1 MSKRE
6 GKITIRVNKEELEI
20 LKEKAKHFDGNVSK
34 FARSCIDGAIRE
46 ESIPKTK
53 IVWLLQEILS
63 DPELKKSK
71 KLQKYCEEV
80 FEWL

>member
-1 MSKRE
+1 MSRRE
-6 GKITIRVNKEELEI
+6 EKITIRVNKEELEI

-34 FARSCIDGAIRE
+34 FARFCIEEAITGN
-46 ESIPKTK
+46 SIPKSK
-53 IVWLLQEILS
+53 IVWFLQEILS